1 MNMGMHSGR
10 RRAAVVATLACALAL
25 LSCWKV
31 DADLKLSTNRLDFG
45 ATRDQATF
53 TVSND
58 SKDNAL
64 TTGVTLLDYQLKV
77 DRPWVTVSPMAGKCG
92 SDEAIEHTVTIDRSA
107 LPDGESLAT
116 IRVTSNG
123 GSDEVAVRATEGV
136 VAECD
141 EPLTPLVLS
150 SPDDGATGV
159 ALEVNLTWSGGE
171 SQCEGRTSTYDVY
184 FGTNSSP
191 PRVESVATGSFD
203 VGNLAENTTYY
214 WKVRASDGT
223 STRTSP
229 VRQFKTTVAT
239 VCTEGPSA
247 PSSLSPSDAARDV
260 PVNQDL
266 SWSGGESRC
275 AAQTATYDVYFGTS
289 SPAPLE
295 LNNGT
300 SKSWDPGTLEGRKTY
315 YWRIVAKDANGTSS
329 SGEQHFTTQCID
341 DNGASLTAPC
351 NPSPPDGKDNFNP
364 KGTFTWGCGVTDCD
378 REVTFTFYLG
388 TSSGLDESDNVTT
401 TTAHSYKPSELRKN
415 TTYYWKVVAHAG
427 ITNRPGPVWHFKTKD

>member
-1 MNMGMHSGR
+1 MNAGMHSGR
-10 RRAAVVATLACALAL
+10 RRAAVVAMLACALSL

-31 DADLKLSTNRLDFG
+31 DADLKLSTDKLDFG
-45 ATRDQATF
+45 AALDEAAF
-53 TVSND
+53 TVMND

-77 DRPWVTVSPMAGKCG
+77 DRAWVTVSPMAGKCG
-92 SDEAIEHTVTIDRSA
+92 SEEAIEHTVTIDRST

-116 IRVTSNG
+116 IRITSNG
-123 GSDEVAVRATEGV
+123 GSDEITVRATEGV
-136 VAECD
+136 VAGCE

-150 SPDDGATGV
+150 SPEDGATDV
-159 ALEVNLTWSGGE
+159 APDVNLTWSGGE

-191 PRVESVATGSFD
+191 PLVESVSTGSFD
-203 VGNLAENTTYY
+203 AGNLAENTTYY

-229 VRQFKTTVAT
+229 VRHFKTALAT

-247 PSSLSPSDAARDV
+247 PVSLSPSDAALDV
-260 PVNQDL
+260 PVDQDL
-266 SWSGGESRC
+266 SWSGGESQC

-295 LNNGT
+295 HNNGT
-300 SKSWDPGTLEGRKTY
+300 SKSWDPGPLEGGQTY
-315 YWRIVAKDANGTSS
+315 YWRIVATDAIGTSS
-329 SGEQHFTTQCID
+329 SPEQHFTTQCID

-351 NPSPPDGKDNFNP
+351 TPAPPDGKDKVNP
-364 KGTFTWGCGVTDCD
+364 KGTLTWGCGEADCD
-378 REVTFTFYLG
+378 QEVTFTVYLG
-388 TSSGLDESDNVTT
+388 RSSILDDGDIVAT
-401 TTAHSYKPSELRKN
+401 TTARSHKPTGLRAG

-427 ITNRPGPVWHFKTKD
+427 TTNRPGPVWHFKTK